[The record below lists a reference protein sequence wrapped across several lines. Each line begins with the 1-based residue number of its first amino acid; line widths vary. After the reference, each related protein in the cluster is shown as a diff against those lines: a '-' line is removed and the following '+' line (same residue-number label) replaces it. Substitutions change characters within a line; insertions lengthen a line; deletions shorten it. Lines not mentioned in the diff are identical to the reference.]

1 MQPNQQQPDTKNFLF
16 AVILS
21 LAILFGFQTFWVEP
35 QSKALLAQQ
44 GTTVGAAKTPANTDA
59 TVVPAQANAVAAPVS
74 RAQALALSERITVET
89 SKVKGSLSTF
99 GGRLD
104 DINLKDHRV
113 AIAPSSP
120 NVELL
125 SPQASGRGYFA
136 FFGWAAEGYSGV
148 MPGPDTIWKKT
159 SGNTLSPNSPVVLE
173 FDNGQ
178 GLKFSRKIE
187 VDDEYLFTYSDTVT
201 NTSAQSISLKPYG
214 AVRRYYAPEI
224 IKGAASY
231 EGAVG
236 ILDGKLTRLRYRE
249 MDKGKSSS
257 ITSQGGWLGFSDTY
271 WLVALIPNQ
280 GETIQANYKNIP
292 SANGQSYETSFVGQA
307 AVIAPGQ
314 TTTHSERV
322 YAGSKKV
329 AELNHYQETLK
340 LDRFDNAVD
349 WGVLWFLTKPFYWL
363 LLFFTSKIGNIGLGM
378 LAMTVVVKTVT
389 FPLVY
394 QSYKSFAK
402 MRDLAPKM
410 KELQEKYANDKERS
424 QQELIK
430 LYQVEKINPVAG
442 CVPMLLQMPIFF
454 ALFKVLSI
462 SLELRHA
469 PFYGWIK
476 DLSTKDPTSIFN
488 LFGLLP
494 YDPTAIPLIG
504 TMLAIGAWPLM
515 YGVSMWLLQKMQPT
529 ATDPMQARIFAIMPW
544 MFAVIFAS
552 FSSGLVIY
560 YTWSNLL
567 TIVQQYVIAKR
578 SGSSNPIDEFFARL
592 GKPKAVAK

>member
-1 MQPNQQQPDTKNFLF
+1 MQPNQQQPDTKNFLI
-16 AVILS
+16 AIIIS

-44 GTTVGAAKTPANTDA
+44 KAASPAAPTTPSTNSALPAAPAA
-59 TVVPAQANAVAAPVS
+59 TSAPVS
-74 RAQALALSERITVET
+74 RTQALALSQRITIET

-104 DINLKDHRV
+104 DINLKDHRLT
-113 AIAPSSP
+113 IDPNSP
-120 NVELL
+120 NIELL

-136 FFGWAAEGYSGV
+136 FFGWAADGYTGAI
-148 MPGPDTIWKKT
+148 PGPDSIWNLV
-159 SGNTLSPNSPVVLE
+159 SGTALAPNSPIVLE

-187 VDDEYLFTYSDTVT
+187 VDNEYLFTYTDTVT
-201 NTSAQSISLKPYG
+201 NTSAAAVNLKPYG

-249 MDKGKSSS
+249 MDKGKANQT
-257 ITSQGGWLGFSDTY
+257 TSHGGWLGFSDTY

-280 GETIQANYKNIP
+280 NETIQTNYK
-292 SANGQSYETSFVGQA
+292 SMGAAGGQSYETSFVGQGT
-307 AVIAPGQ
+307 VIAPGQ
-314 TTTHSERV
+314 STTHTERV

-329 AELNHYQETLK
+329 AELNHYQETLG

-349 WGVLWFLTKPFYWL
+349 WGVLWFLSKPVYWL
-363 LLFFTSKIGNIGLGM
+363 MLFFTSKIGNIGLAM

-402 MRDLAPKM
+402 LRDLGPKM

-424 QQELIK
+424 QQEMIK

-442 CVPMLLQMPIFF
+442 CIPMLLQMPIFL

-469 PFYGWIK
+469 PFYGWID
-476 DLSTKDPTSIFN
+476 DLSAKDPTSLFN

-494 YDPTAIPLIG
+494 FDPTAIPLIG
-504 TMLAIGAWPLM
+504 VMLGIGAWPLM

-529 ATDPMQARIFAIMPW
+529 ATDPVQARVFALMPW

-578 SGSSNPIDEFFARL
+578 SGNSNPIDEFFAKL
-592 GKPKAVAK
+592 GKPKAAAE